1 MKPVKLYFAGG
12 SYPMPLENRLVS
24 YAYPEQ
30 LKAWFKMTGD
40 MKGNIILDSGAF
52 SAWKSGK
59 SIKLEELCSYAH
71 KAIEEGAKLNKT
83 IRVVNLDVI
92 PGKVGET
99 KSLNKVLSENRSA
112 NLELIESAARRGYKN
127 MLTMIENGISPIHV
141 FHQGESWKW
150 LDRMVDCVPYIGVS
164 PANDMPMK
172 SKRKWMESV
181 FTYLSKNNV
190 TIDTHGFAVF
200 DQDVIEEFP
209 WTSCD
214 ATSPLLLAGYGKIY
228 CPVGGFSN
236 PDYSQK
242 PSHLVVSGREVV
254 VENTGSLLGGSSVN
268 KKAISGVG
276 DVTDEKLKQLLGG
289 EYTFE
294 DLQDRVVRVQLNVK
308 FILGLQDYINKR
320 KRNFEFTPKTTLFY
334 ED

>member
-52 SAWKSGK
+52 SAWRSGK
-59 SIKLEELCSYAH
+59 SIDLDALCEYAH
-71 KAIEEGAKLNKT
+71 KAIEEGKKYNKT

-99 KSLNKVLSENRSA
+99 QQLNKVLSGARKE
-112 NLELIESAARRGYKN
+112 NLELIDSAAKAGYKN
-127 MLTMIENGISPIHV
+127 MLRMIENGITPIHV
-141 FHQGESWKW
+141 FHQGEKWKW
-150 LDRMVDCVPYIGVS
+150 LDRMVESVPYIGVS

-172 SKRKWMESV
+172 SKRQWMYTV
-181 FTYLSKNNV
+181 FSYLYKNNIKV
-190 TIDTHGFAVF
+190 DTHGFAVF

-228 CPVGGFSN
+228 CPAGGFSN

-242 PSHLVVSGREVV
+242 PSHLIVSD
-254 VENTGSLLGGSSVN
+254 
-268 KKAISGVG
+268 KKAINGVG

-289 EYTFE
+289 QYTFE
-294 DLQDRVVRVQLNVK
+294 DLQDRVVRVKLNVQ
-308 FILGLQDYINKR
+308 FILGLQGYINKR
-320 KRNFEFTPKTTLFY
+320 KRKVEFIPKTTLLY